1 MLGSLLLLGM
11 AASAQTHN
19 SVTASN
25 APAVVIGQTTIRLGM
40 AADAAAAQLQTQYRV
55 SVHGAAP
62 TSQLWMTTAGNSFPL
77 AVLFVHD
84 RVVVG
89 IEHNL
94 LDREIESSDDL
105 FNALFTVS
113 AKLADEHR
121 ATCQL
126 DTGSAYLADAR
137 LSKAFVTMNCGP
149 YRVVVLRNEF
159 KDADGKS
166 IAGYI
171 VREDLGQTD

>member
-1 MLGSLLLLGM
+1 MLSSLLFLGL
-11 AASAQTHN
+11 AVSAQTRN
-19 SVTASN
+19 AVTASN

-40 AADAAAAQLQTQYRV
+40 TGDAAAAQLQTQYQV

-62 TSQLWMTTAGNSFPL
+62 TSQLWLTTTGNSFPF
-77 AVLFVHD
+77 AVLYVHD

-89 IEHNL
+89 VEHSL

-137 LSKAFVTMNCGP
+137 LSKAFITMNCGP

-159 KDADGKS
+159 KGADGKS

-171 VREDLGQTD
+171 VREELGQTD

>member
-1 MLGSLLLLGM
+1 LF
-11 AASAQTHN
+11 
-19 SVTASN
+19 
-25 APAVVIGQTTIRLGM
+25 R
-40 AADAAAAQLQTQYRV
+40 
-55 SVHGAAP
+55 
-62 TSQLWMTTAGNSFPL
+62 
-77 AVLFVHD
+77 AVLPLD
-84 RVVVG
+84 GEPVVG
-89 IEHNL
+89 RIDAFKAVLQL
-94 LDREIESSDDL
+94 LYAETESSDDL

-137 LSKAFVTMNCGP
+137 LSKAFITMNCGP

-159 KDADGKS
+159 KGADGKS

-171 VREDLGQTD
+171 VREELGQTDWSLRGGAIERLTSSQSICRSPKK